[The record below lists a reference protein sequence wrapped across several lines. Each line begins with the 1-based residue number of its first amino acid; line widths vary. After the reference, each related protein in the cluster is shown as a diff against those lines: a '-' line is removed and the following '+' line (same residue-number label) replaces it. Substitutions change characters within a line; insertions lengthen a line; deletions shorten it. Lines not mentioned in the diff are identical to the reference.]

1 MIHIMIIYQLMNQLI
16 KKMLLAFL
24 IIQWDW
30 KKIKDFFLTES
41 GFCINDLIKRGY
53 SKKGDSIHKM
63 YKHIKN
69 KERYSLLAAISKEG
83 IVRFSIYKDTIDGNK
98 YRQFIEDNKDGQH

>member
-1 MIHIMIIYQLMNQLI
+1 
-16 KKMLLAFL
+16 
-24 IIQWDW
+24 
-30 KKIKDFFLTES
+30 
-41 GFCINDLIKRGY
+41 
-53 SKKGDSIHKM
+53 M